1 MTQITSFCRCG
12 PSNRGEMNVKPLS
25 GFKQRPSVRTFT
37 HNKTKAK
44 RRGCTLTYVLNL
56 FDYRRRGDNKVMRAA
71 SAALTCF
78 VILSR
83 SVHAG
88 VIESKC
94 IYKLPSSYVSILESW
109 AIPSDRQTWLVRIP
123 ALATDPIKGPL
134 AHNRSNTPSERG
146 VSPLF
151 RAPNKYY
158 EMLLYCF
165 LFPSCFPSDSNSMSL
180 SLLISLSS
188 ISVRT
193 LSPAS

>member
-1 MTQITSFCRCG
+1 M
-12 PSNRGEMNVKPLS
+12 
-25 GFKQRPSVRTFT
+25 
-37 HNKTKAK
+37 
-44 RRGCTLTYVLNL
+44 LNL

-71 SAALTCF
+71 NALLSLASLS
-78 VILSR
+78 ILSR

-158 EMLLYCF
+158 EILLYCF

-193 LSPAS
+193 LDLGYLKCRASAFS